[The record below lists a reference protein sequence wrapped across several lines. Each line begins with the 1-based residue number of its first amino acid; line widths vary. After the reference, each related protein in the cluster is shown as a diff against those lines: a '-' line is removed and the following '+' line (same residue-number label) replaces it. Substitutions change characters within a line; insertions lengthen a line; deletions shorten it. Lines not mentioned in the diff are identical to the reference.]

1 MQPLPKRTSGVAVPH
16 RPRPAR
22 ARAWWRRAL
31 VAPLV
36 RLALCAISLA
46 ACDRRPSGGTVVTI
60 SGSALG
66 TEGAV
71 LRRQIARFMA
81 EHPRLRVEIQPTPDD
96 ATQRHQLY
104 VQWLNAHAG
113 APDILQLDVV
123 WTPEFAAAGW
133 ILPLD
138 RFSPPRDSFF
148 AATVEANVWSGKLFA
163 IPWFV
168 DVGLLYWRT
177 DLLARGPTSMEEL
190 VQQAREGM
198 TVPGGARYGIV
209 WQGARYEGLV
219 TVFLEHL
226 GGFGGRIMT
235 GDGRVV
241 VDSPEAIRALTFMRD
256 AIYGSRIAPPE
267 VLTWHE
273 EEARFAF
280 QNGSAVFM
288 RNWPYA
294 YALLSSG
301 ADSRVRAKFAVTT
314 MPAAPG
320 GRPTAALGGAQLA
333 LNAYSRAPDS
343 AYAVIAYLTAPA
355 QMLERAEVVGQ
366 FPTRPALYDDPRLAA
381 ALDVPPADAR
391 RAIESAT
398 PRPVIP
404 IWTQLSELLQIQLH
418 RALARQTSPEQA
430 LRTAARE
437 MNALI
442 ERTRV
447 RELMAGTVSATR

>member
-1 MQPLPKRTSGVAVPH
+1 M
-16 RPRPAR
+16 
-22 ARAWWRRAL
+22 
-31 VAPLV
+31 
-36 RLALCAISLA
+36 
-46 ACDRRPSGGTVVTI
+46 
-60 SGSALG
+60 
-66 TEGAV
+66 
-71 LRRQIARFMA
+71 LRRQIARFMTQ
-81 EHPRLRVEIQPTPDD
+81 HPAIRVDLQPTPDD
-96 ATQRHQLY
+96 ATQRHQLF

-148 AATVEANVWSGKLFA
+148 TATVEANVWAGRLFA

-177 DLLARGPTSMEEL
+177 DLLPRAPASMAELARM
-190 VQQAREGM
+190 AREG
-198 TVPGGARYGIV
+198 TAVPGGPRYGIV

-219 TVFLEHL
+219 TVFLEYL

-235 GDGRVV
+235 DDARVV
-241 VDSPEAIRALTFMRD
+241 VDSPEAVRALAFMRD
-256 AIYGSRIAPPE
+256 EIYTWGIAPRE

-280 QNGSAVFM
+280 QNGAAVFM

-294 YALLSSG
+294 YSLLAG
-301 ADSRVRAKFAVTT
+301 GPDSRVAGKFAVTT
-314 MPAAPG
+314 MPAAPE

-333 LNAYSRAPDS
+333 INAYSRSPDS

-355 QMLERAEVVGQ
+355 QMLERAQVVGQ
-366 FPTRPALYDDPRLAA
+366 FPTRRALYDDPRLAA
-381 ALDVPPADAR
+381 ALELPPAQAR

-418 RALARQTSPEQA
+418 RALVRQTSPEDA
-430 LRTAARE
+430 LHTAARE
-437 MNALI
+437 MSALI

-447 RELMAGTVSATR
+447 RELIAGTTKAER